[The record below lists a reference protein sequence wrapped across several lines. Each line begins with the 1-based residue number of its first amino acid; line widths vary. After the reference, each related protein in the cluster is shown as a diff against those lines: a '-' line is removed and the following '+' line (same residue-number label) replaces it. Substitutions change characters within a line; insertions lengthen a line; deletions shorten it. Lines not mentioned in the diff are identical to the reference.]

1 MKEDVGV
8 VGGGGPAHLSF
19 EGEPRDQAR
28 DQRHE
33 TLSPPTSKEVGP
45 YVSTVN
51 NNFDPK
57 DGNGGWRREYR

>member
-8 VGGGGPAHLSF
+8 VGGGGPAHRPLKQKQ
-19 EGEPRDQAR
+19 ETRNERP
-28 DQRHE
+28 E

-57 DGNGGWRREYR
+57 DCNGGWRREYR